1 MKCINFD
8 DHFADFASQWMK
20 DHGKEYRNYDAMEAD
35 MPRVYMMFLNTPAK
49 WLQGVTPGA
58 YFSQFEDAKDL
69 VDWMVEYTVKEIPVP
84 DLLLEQ
90 IQAVGKPCEKRLVAL
105 LKDEDPAINEEA
117 RMTAV
122 GLLREMESPL
132 PKMLYI
138 AWQLNRKDVDDLA
151 DNALDSLR
159 EMGKAVVQP
168 ILQELPK
175 ANRAGQEA
183 FLDVLVN
190 YPGNEQTFE
199 LAIRLFKENPKR
211 RALFASYL
219 AKLGDDRALPVLM
232 EAALDDKCRYM
243 DFIELRNAIEMLG
256 GEAPKKEYDE
266 DEEYA
271 ALRAMEGD
279 DE

>member
-8 DHFADFASQWMK
+8 EHFADFTSRWMQE
-20 DHGKEYRNYDAMEAD
+20 HAKEYRNYDAMEAD
-35 MPRVYMMFLNTPAK
+35 LPRVYMMFLNTPAK
-49 WLQGVTPGA
+49 WLDGVTPGA

-69 VDWMVEYTVKEIPVP
+69 VDWLVEYTRQEIPVP
-84 DLLLEQ
+84 ELLLEQ
-90 IQAVGKPCEKRLVAL
+90 IQAVGKPCEKRLLAL
-105 LKDEDPAINEEA
+105 LKDERTDINDEA
-117 RMTAV
+117 RMTAI
-122 GLLREMESPL
+122 GLMRDMESTL

-138 AWQLNRKDVDDLA
+138 SWQLDRDEVDEMA

-159 EMGKAVVQP
+159 EMGKSVVQP
-168 ILQELPK
+168 ILQELPH

-190 YPGNEQTFE
+190 YPGNEQVFD
-199 LAIRLFKENPKR
+199 LAIRLFRENPSR

-256 GEAPKKEYDE
+256 GEAPKKEFAE
-266 DEEYA
+266 DEEYD
-271 ALRAMEGD
+271 ALRAMEGED
-279 DE
+279 

>member
-8 DHFADFASQWMK
+8 DKFADFASQWMK

-35 MPRVYMMFLNTPAK
+35 MPRVYMTFLNTPAK
-49 WLQGVTPGA
+49 WLDGVTPGA
-58 YFSQFEDAKDL
+58 YFTQFEDAKDL
-69 VDWMVEYTVKEIPVP
+69 VDWMVKYTEREIPVP

-105 LKDEDPAINEEA
+105 LKDESMAANEEA
-117 RMTAV
+117 RMMAV
-122 GLLREMESPL
+122 GLLRDMESTL

-138 AWQLNRKDVDDLA
+138 SWQLDRQDVDDLA

-168 ILQELPK
+168 MLQELPH

-190 YPGNEQTFE
+190 YPGNEQVFE
-199 LAIRLFKENPKR
+199 LAIRLFKENPTR

-232 EAALDDKCRYM
+232 EAAMDEKCKYM

-256 GEAPKKEYDE
+256 GEAPKKEFYE
-266 DEEYA
+266 DDEYA
-271 ALRAMEGD
+271 ALRAMEDGD
-279 DE
+279 E

>member
-8 DHFADFASQWMK
+8 EKFADYMAKWTRE
-20 DHGKEYRNYDAMEAD
+20 HAGEYRNYDAMEAD
-35 MPRVYMMFLNTPAK
+35 MPRVYMMFLNTPAR
-49 WLQGVTPGA
+49 WLDGVTPGA
-58 YFSQFEDAKDL
+58 YFTQYEDAKDL
-69 VDWMVEYTVKEIPVP
+69 VDWMVEYTQKEIPVP

-105 LKDEDPAINEEA
+105 LKDENPAINEEA
-117 RMTAV
+117 RMMAV
-122 GLLREMESPL
+122 GLLRDMESPL

-138 AWQLNRKDVDDLA
+138 SWQVNREDHDELA

-159 EMGKAVVQP
+159 EMGKVVVQP
-168 ILQELPK
+168 ILQELPH
-175 ANRAGQEA
+175 ANRAGQQA
-183 FLDVLVN
+183 FLDILVN

-199 LAIRLFKENPKR
+199 LAIRLFKENPMR

-219 AKLGDDRALPVLM
+219 AKLGDDRALPTLM
-232 EAALDDKCRYM
+232 EAAMDEKCKYM

-256 GEAPKKEYDE
+256 GEALKKEFYE
-266 DEEYA
+266 DDEYA

-279 DE
+279 ED

>member
-1 MKCINFD
+1 
-8 DHFADFASQWMK
+8 MK

-35 MPRVYMMFLNTPAK
+35 MPRVYMMFLNTPAR
-49 WLQGVTPGA
+49 WLDGVTPGA
-58 YFSQFEDAKDL
+58 YFTQYEDAKDL
-69 VDWMVEYTVKEIPVP
+69 VDWMVEYTQKEIPVP

-105 LKDEDPAINEEA
+105 LKDENPAINEEA
-117 RMTAV
+117 RMMAV
-122 GLLREMESPL
+122 GLLRDMESPL

-138 AWQLNRKDVDDLA
+138 SWQVNREDHDELA

-159 EMGKAVVQP
+159 EMGKVVVQP
-168 ILQELPK
+168 ILQELPH

-183 FLDVLVN
+183 FLDILVN

-199 LAIRLFKENPKR
+199 LAIRLFKENPMR

-219 AKLGDDRALPVLM
+219 AKLGDDRALPTLM
-232 EAALDDKCRYM
+232 EAAMDEKCKYM

-256 GEAPKKEYDE
+256 GEAPKKEFYE
-266 DEEYA
+266 DDEYA
-271 ALRAMEGD
+271 ALRAMEGED
-279 DE
+279 

>member
-8 DHFADFASQWMK
+8 DKFADYTAKWMK
-20 DHGKEYRNYDAMEAD
+20 EHGHEYRNFDAMEAD
-35 MPRVYMMFLNTPAK
+35 MPRVYMTFLNTPAK
-49 WLQGVTPGA
+49 WLDGVTPGA
-58 YFSQFEDAKDL
+58 YFTQYDDAKDL
-69 VDWMVEYTVKEIPVP
+69 VDWMAEYCRKEIPVP
-84 DLLLEQ
+84 DMLLEQ
-90 IQAVGKPCEKRLVAL
+90 IQAIGKPCEKRLVTL
-105 LKDEDPAINEEA
+105 LKDEDDNITDEA

-122 GLLREMESPL
+122 GLLRDMESTL

-138 AWQLNRKDVDDLA
+138 SWQLDREDHDDLA

-159 EMGKAVVQP
+159 EMGKVVVQP
-168 ILQELPK
+168 MLQELPK

-190 YPGNEQTFE
+190 YPGSQQVFD
-199 LAIRLFKENPKR
+199 LAVRLFKENPMR

-232 EAALDDKCRYM
+232 EAAMDEKCKYM
-243 DFIELRNAIEMLG
+243 DFIELRNAIEVLG
-256 GEAPKKEYDE
+256 GEPPKKEFYE
-266 DEEYA
+266 DDEYA

>member
-8 DHFADFASQWMK
+8 DKFADFASQWMK

-35 MPRVYMMFLNTPAK
+35 IPRVYMMFLNTPAK
-49 WLQGVTPGA
+49 WLDGVTPGA
-58 YFSQFEDAKDL
+58 YFTQFEDAKDL
-69 VDWMVEYTVKEIPVP
+69 VDWMVEYTKREIPVP

-90 IQAVGKPCEKRLVAL
+90 IQAVGKPCEKRLLAL
-105 LKDEDPAINEEA
+105 LKDEDPSVGEEA
-117 RMTAV
+117 RMMAV
-122 GLLREMESPL
+122 GLLRDMESTL

-138 AWQLNRKDVDDLA
+138 SWQLDREEVDDLA

-159 EMGKAVVQP
+159 DMGKAVVQP
-168 ILQELPK
+168 MLQELPK

-190 YPGNEQTFE
+190 YPGNQQVFD
-199 LAIRLFKENPKR
+199 LAIRLFRENPTR

-232 EAALDDKCRYM
+232 EAAMDEKCKYM

-256 GEAPKKEYDE
+256 GEAPKKEFYE
-266 DEEYA
+266 DDEYA

-279 DE
+279 D

>member
-8 DHFADFASQWMK
+8 DHFADFTSQWMK
-20 DHGKEYRNYDAMEAD
+20 EHTKDYRNYDAMEAD
-35 MPRVYMMFLNTPAK
+35 LPRVYMMFLNTPAK
-49 WLQGVTPGA
+49 WLDGVTPGA

-69 VDWMVEYTVKEIPVP
+69 VDWLVEYTSREIPVP
-84 DLLLEQ
+84 ELLLEQ
-90 IQAVGKPCEKRLVAL
+90 IQAVGKPCEKRLLAL
-105 LKDEDPAINEEA
+105 LKDEDPAITEEA
-117 RMTAV
+117 RMTAI
-122 GLLREMESPL
+122 GLLRDMESTL

-138 AWQLNRKDVDDLA
+138 TWQLDRDEVDDLA

-168 ILQELPK
+168 ILQELPH

-190 YPGNEQTFE
+190 YPGNQQVFD
-199 LAIRLFKENPKR
+199 LAVRLFKENPTR

-232 EAALDDKCRYM
+232 EAAMDEKCKYM

-256 GEAPKKEYDE
+256 GEAPKKEFYEDAEYD
-266 DEEYA
+266 

-279 DE
+279 D

>member
-8 DHFADFASQWMK
+8 DKFADFTSQWMK
-20 DHGKEYRNYDAMEAD
+20 DHAREYRNYDAMEAD

-49 WLQGVTPGA
+49 WLDGVTPGA
-58 YFSQFEDAKDL
+58 YFTQFEDAKDL
-69 VDWMVEYTVKEIPVP
+69 VDWMVEYTAREIPVP

-90 IQAVGKPCEKRLVAL
+90 IQAVGKPCEKRLLAL
-105 LKDEDPAINEEA
+105 LKDDSPAISEEA
-117 RMTAV
+117 RMTAI
-122 GLLREMESPL
+122 GLLRDMESTL

-138 AWQLNRKDVDDLA
+138 SWQLNRQDVDDLA

-159 EMGKAVVQP
+159 DMGKAVVQP
-168 ILQELPK
+168 ILQELPH

-190 YPGNEQTFE
+190 YPGNEQVFQ
-199 LAIRLFKENPKR
+199 LAVRLFKENPSR

-219 AKLGDDRALPVLM
+219 GKLGDDRALPVLM
-232 EAALDDKCRYM
+232 EAAMDDKCRYM

-256 GEAPKKEYDE
+256 GDAPKREFDE
-266 DEEYA
+266 DEEYD

-279 DE
+279 A

>member
-8 DHFADFASQWMK
+8 DKFADFTSQWMK
-20 DHGKEYRNYDAMEAD
+20 EHAREYRNYDAMEAD

-49 WLQGVTPGA
+49 WLDGVTPGA
-58 YFSQFEDAKDL
+58 YFTQFEDAKDL
-69 VDWMVEYTVKEIPVP
+69 VDWMVEYTAREIPVP

-90 IQAVGKPCEKRLVAL
+90 IQAVGKPCEKRLLAL
-105 LKDEDPAINEEA
+105 LKDDSPAISEEA
-117 RMTAV
+117 RMTAI
-122 GLLREMESPL
+122 GLLRDMESTL

-138 AWQLNRKDVDDLA
+138 SWQLNRQDVDDLA

-159 EMGKAVVQP
+159 DMGKAVVQP
-168 ILQELPK
+168 ILQELPH

-190 YPGNEQTFE
+190 YPGNEQVFQ
-199 LAIRLFKENPKR
+199 LAVRLFKENPSR

-219 AKLGDDRALPVLM
+219 GKLGDDRALPVLM
-232 EAALDDKCRYM
+232 EAAMDDKCRYM

-256 GEAPKKEYDE
+256 GDAPKREFDE
-266 DEEYA
+266 DEEYD

-279 DE
+279 A

>member
-8 DHFADFASQWMK
+8 DKFADFTSQWMK
-20 DHGKEYRNYDAMEAD
+20 DHAREYRNYDAMEAD

-49 WLQGVTPGA
+49 WLDGVTPGA
-58 YFSQFEDAKDL
+58 YFTQFEDAKDL
-69 VDWMVEYTVKEIPVP
+69 VDWMVEYTAREIPVP

-90 IQAVGKPCEKRLVAL
+90 IQAVGKPCEKRLLAL
-105 LKDEDPAINEEA
+105 LKDDSPAISEEA
-117 RMTAV
+117 RMTAI
-122 GLLREMESPL
+122 GLLRDMESTL

-138 AWQLNRKDVDDLA
+138 SWQLNRQDVDDLA

-159 EMGKAVVQP
+159 DMGKAVVQP
-168 ILQELPK
+168 ILQELPN

-190 YPGNEQTFE
+190 YPGNEQVFQ
-199 LAIRLFKENPKR
+199 LAVRLFRENPSR

-219 AKLGDDRALPVLM
+219 GKLGDDRALPVLM
-232 EAALDDKCRYM
+232 EAAMDDKCRYM

-256 GEAPKKEYDE
+256 GDAPKREFDE
-266 DEEYA
+266 DEEYD

-279 DE
+279 E

>member
-8 DHFADFASQWMK
+8 DHFADFTSQWMK
-20 DHGKEYRNYDAMEAD
+20 EHTKDYRNYDAMEAD
-35 MPRVYMMFLNTPAK
+35 LPRVYMMFLNTPAK
-49 WLQGVTPGA
+49 WLDGVTPGA

-69 VDWMVEYTVKEIPVP
+69 VDWLVEYTSREIPVP
-84 DLLLEQ
+84 ELLLEQ
-90 IQAVGKPCEKRLVAL
+90 IQAVGKPCEKRLLAL
-105 LKDEDPAINEEA
+105 LKDEDPAITEEA
-117 RMTAV
+117 RMTAI
-122 GLLREMESPL
+122 GLLRDMESTL

-138 AWQLNRKDVDDLA
+138 TWQLDRDEVDDLA

-168 ILQELPK
+168 ILQELPH

-190 YPGNEQTFE
+190 YPGNQQVFD
-199 LAIRLFKENPKR
+199 LAVRLFKANPTR

-232 EAALDDKCRYM
+232 EAAMDEKCKYM

-256 GEAPKKEYDE
+256 GEAPKKEFYEDAEYD
-266 DEEYA
+266 

-279 DE
+279 D

>member
-8 DHFADFASQWMK
+8 DKFADFTSQWMK
-20 DHGKEYRNYDAMEAD
+20 DHAREYRNYDAMEAD

-49 WLQGVTPGA
+49 WLDGVTPGA
-58 YFSQFEDAKDL
+58 YFTQFEDAKDL
-69 VDWMVEYTVKEIPVP
+69 VDWMVEYTAREIPVP

-90 IQAVGKPCEKRLVAL
+90 IQAVGKPCEKRLLAL
-105 LKDEDPAINEEA
+105 LKDDSPAISEEA
-117 RMTAV
+117 RMTAI
-122 GLLREMESPL
+122 GLLRDMESTL

-138 AWQLNRKDVDDLA
+138 SWQLNRQDVDDLA

-159 EMGKAVVQP
+159 DMGREVVQP
-168 ILQELPK
+168 ILQELPH

-190 YPGNEQTFE
+190 YPGNEQVFQ
-199 LAIRLFKENPKR
+199 LAVRLFKENPSR

-219 AKLGDDRALPVLM
+219 GKLGDDRALPVLM
-232 EAALDDKCRYM
+232 EAATDDKCRYM

-256 GEAPKKEYDE
+256 GDAPKREFDE
-266 DEEYA
+266 DEEYD

-279 DE
+279 A